1 MLSYVYTR
9 YVYKHAYIYYV
20 HYTLISLYNQDPDR
34 FLPER
39 WEPGHT
45 DSEQLKRCVMPFGAG
60 LRQCIGQNLATMEM
74 RIILA
79 TLLRYFIFELV
90 SDSVN
95 IESEWIL
102 VTKPKNV
109 KMKFRSRKD

>member
-1 MLSYVYTR
+1 MYYIYRCIVSYSYFVCSVYT
-9 YVYKHAYIYYV
+9 
-20 HYTLISLYNQDPDR
+20 QDPDR

-45 DSEQLKRCVMPFGAG
+45 DSDQLKRCVMPFGAG

-79 TLLRYFIFELV
+79 TLLRYFTFELV

-109 KMKFRSRKD
+109 KMKFISRKV

>member
-1 MLSYVYTR
+1 
-9 YVYKHAYIYYV
+9 
-20 HYTLISLYNQDPDR
+20 
-34 FLPER
+34 
-39 WEPGHT
+39 
-45 DSEQLKRCVMPFGAG
+45 MPFGAG
-60 LRQCIGQNLATMEM
+60 LRQCIGQNLATTSMEM

-79 TLLRYFIFELV
+79 TLLRYFTFELV

-109 KMKFRSRKD
+109 KMKFRSR